1 MLRIA
6 IIEDQQHEASKLEKY
21 ITRYIEQS
29 EKYNNN
35 ISIELFS
42 SAVDFLKNSNIGYD
56 ITFFDIEMPGLNGM
70 EAATKLRE
78 FNKQTIII
86 FVTNLTQYA
95 IKGYQVSALDY
106 IIKPITYNDI
116 ILPLER
122 ALLLASNN
130 AGLQLTIRNADG
142 LTRIDSR
149 SIAYIDILDHKLTF
163 HTDQGL
169 ISGSGSLTKLEE
181 SLPNHHFLR
190 CNNCYLVNPKYIK
203 TVEKNFVIMMDGSEL
218 KISNPRKK
226 AFMMELT
233 EWLGSGNVV

>member
-6 IIEDQQHEASKLEKY
+6 IIEDQQNEASKLENY
-21 ITRYIEQS
+21 ISRYIERN
-29 EKYNNN
+29 EKYRNN
-35 ISIELFS
+35 INIELFN
-42 SAVDFLKNSNIGYD
+42 SAVDFLKNSNISYD

-78 FNKQTIII
+78 FDKQTIII

-95 IKGYQVSALDY
+95 IKGYQVNALDY

-116 ILPLER
+116 IIPLER

-130 AGLQLTIRNADG
+130 EGQQLTVRNVDG
-142 LTRIDSR
+142 LSRIDSR
-149 SIAYIDILDHKLTF
+149 SIAYIEVLDHKLTF

-169 ISGSGSLTKLEE
+169 ISGSGSLTKVEE
-181 SLPNHHFLR
+181 TLANHPFLR

-203 TVEKNFVIMMDGSEL
+203 TVVKNFVIMMDGSEL

-226 AFMMELT
+226 AFMLELT
-233 EWLGSGNVV
+233 EWLGKGNVV